1 MNEKLSAHGKSH
13 CCDKYSL
20 HSFNFYDSMM
30 LSFARS
36 LLFDDERCLR
46 LSSR

>member
-13 CCDKYSL
+13 FDKYSL